1 MGSGELQAAGAI
13 RLSRVVGR
21 GCDDSGAGAQPGGV
35 SQAIGGAAGFAVKPS
50 DVLVAGSQ
58 LVSVLACG
66 PMSGD
71 FLKPSGRQYLA
82 RLEGESHA

>member
-1 MGSGELQAAGAI
+1 M
-13 RLSRVVGR
+13 
-21 GCDDSGAGAQPGGV
+21 
-35 SQAIGGAAGFAVKPS
+35 GGAAGFAVKPS